1 MKAMRKILQISV
13 TVLSIFGIFAASSC
27 TKIAGNSI
35 DYYLLPA
42 DLTFIDGKAEFYGR
56 NGQTLIDIG
65 EKTFSY
71 PKSDEENYNLYENI
85 AVYGG
90 TAPRYAIEIAE
101 GYKNIRPH
109 LENLHIPNNGDS
121 VIYTHGY
128 LLNGKIYGI
137 CNTYK
142 KTIGYLSG
150 GGNYGVEEIAFS
162 VYYEYT
168 AETDEF
174 VVLRKTDGAF
184 FVAFSG
190 DNVVFWKN
198 RKFYVSDGS
207 TDTFICDDLAYD
219 GGIRHQSR
227 NTVYFNDNYVVFEM
241 IKAKTFSDVFNIT
254 VYDFNEKKTTKLQ
267 DFETYYYM

>member
-1 MKAMRKILQISV
+1 MRKIVQVFI
-13 TVLSIFGIFAASSC
+13 TVLSIFGIFSVASC
-27 TKIAGNSI
+27 TRVAGNSI
-35 DYYLLPA
+35 DYYRLPDSVA
-42 DLTFIDGKAEFYGR
+42 FTDGKAEFYGR
-56 NGQTLIDIG
+56 NGKTIIDLN

-71 PKSDEENYNLYENI
+71 PKSDEEKYSLYENI
-85 AVYGG
+85 AVSGG
-90 TAPRYAIEIAE
+90 TAPRYGFEIAE
-101 GYKNIRPH
+101 GYENILPH
-109 LENLHIPNNGDS
+109 LENLHIPDNNES

-128 LLNGKIYGI
+128 LIDGKIYGV

-174 VVLRKTDGAF
+174 VVLRKTEGAF

-190 DNVVFWKN
+190 DNVVFWKDK
-198 RKFYVSDGS
+198 KFYISDGS

-219 GGIRHQSR
+219 SGIRHQSR
-227 NTVYFNDNYVVFEM
+227 NTVYFTDNYVIFEM
-241 IKAKTFSDVFNIT
+241 IKAKSASDICNMV
-254 VYDFNEKKTTKLQ
+254 VYDFAEKTVTELSHNE
-267 DFETYYYM
+267 M

>member
-1 MKAMRKILQISV
+1 MRKIAQIFI

-27 TKIAGNSI
+27 TKVAGNSI
-35 DYYLLPA
+35 EYYRLP
-42 DLTFIDGKAEFYGR
+42 DSVVFTDGKAEFYGR
-56 NGQTLIDIG
+56 NGRTLVDIA
-65 EKTFSY
+65 EKNFSY
-71 PKSDEENYNLYENI
+71 PKSDEENNSLYENI
-85 AVYGG
+85 AVSGG
-90 TAPRYAIEIAE
+90 TAPRYDIEIAE
-101 GYKNIRPH
+101 GYENIRPH
-109 LENLHIPNNGDS
+109 LENLHIPNNNES

-128 LLNGKIYGI
+128 LINGKIYGI

-142 KTIGYLSG
+142 RTIGYLSG

-174 VVLRKTDGAF
+174 VVLRKTEGVF

-190 DNVVFWKN
+190 DNVVYWKS

-219 GGIRHQSR
+219 SGIQHQSR
-227 NTVYFNDNYVVFEM
+227 NTVHFTDDYLIFEM
-241 IKAKTFSDVFNIT
+241 IKAKSFSDIYNMF
-254 VYDFNEKKTTKLQ
+254 VYDFNEKTVTAL
-267 DFETYYYM
+267 EPCR

>member
-1 MKAMRKILQISV
+1 MKTMRKILQISV

-35 DYYLLPA
+35 DYYRLPA
-42 DLTFIDGKAEFYGR
+42 DLTFTDGKAEFYGR

-71 PKSDEENYNLYENI
+71 PKSDEENYSLYENI
-85 AVYGG
+85 AVCGG
-90 TAPRYAIEIAE
+90 TAPRYSIEIAE
-101 GYKNIRPH
+101 GYESIRTH
-109 LENLHIPNNGDS
+109 LENLHIPNNDES

-174 VVLRKTDGAF
+174 VILRKTEGAF

-190 DNVVFWKN
+190 DNVVYWRSK
-198 RKFYVSDGS
+198 KFYVSDGK
-207 TDTFICDDLAYD
+207 TDAFICDDLAYD
-219 GGIRHQSR
+219 SGIRHQSR
-227 NTVYFNDNYVVFEM
+227 NTVYFTDDYVIFEM
-241 IKAKTFSDVFNIT
+241 IKAKSTSDIYNMF
-254 VYDFNEKKTTKLQ
+254 VYDFTEKTVTELESFKENYL
-267 DFETYYYM
+267 

>member
-1 MKAMRKILQISV
+1 MRKILQISV

-35 DYYLLPA
+35 DYYRLPA
-42 DLTFIDGKAEFYGR
+42 DLTFIDGKTEFYGR

-101 GYKNIRPH
+101 GYENIRPH

-128 LLNGKIYGI
+128 FLNGKIYGI

-162 VYYEYT
+162 VYYEYAKPTARFSSRFRAITWFIGKIRNFTFPTARQILLSATISPTT
-168 AETDEF
+168 AEFDI
-174 VVLRKTDGAF
+174 
-184 FVAFSG
+184 
-190 DNVVFWKN
+190 N
-198 RKFYVSDGS
+198 RATPCILTIITLY
-207 TDTFICDDLAYD
+207 
-219 GGIRHQSR
+219 SR
-227 NTVYFNDNYVVFEM
+227 
-241 IKAKTFSDVFNIT
+241 
-254 VYDFNEKKTTKLQ
+254 
-267 DFETYYYM
+267 